1 MNSYQDKERQMEIG
15 YKVGNKNKNKLK
27 SGNVFEIII
36 VSALQIKVKNNKL
49 TIFYV
54 TYLHVKMFFFYA
66 S

>member
-27 SGNVFEIII
+27 SGKRFR
-36 VSALQIKVKNNKL
+36 NNHCQCSTDK
-49 TIFYV
+49 
-54 TYLHVKMFFFYA
+54 